1 MFVSAVQS
9 WLFNRTL
16 SMRIADGRS
25 LTEPSPGDRLIFP
38 DGRSDQVTAA
48 TLKIAEMQVR
58 RRRCRI
64 ALFMPGSEPYR
75 ITGPDDE
82 NMAHLMQEEG
92 ITGEMFKT
100 ASTFLETRFSG
111 ALRPVILQTEIAA
124 HAQEDQAIFS
134 FSLEP
139 GQYATT
145 VLREIM
151 KADPV
156 SMV

>member
-1 MFVSAVQS
+1 
-9 WLFNRTL
+9 
-16 SMRIADGRS
+16 
-25 LTEPSPGDRLIFP
+25 
-38 DGRSDQVTAA
+38 
-48 TLKIAEMQVR
+48 
-58 RRRCRI
+58 
-64 ALFMPGSEPYR
+64 MPGSEPYR